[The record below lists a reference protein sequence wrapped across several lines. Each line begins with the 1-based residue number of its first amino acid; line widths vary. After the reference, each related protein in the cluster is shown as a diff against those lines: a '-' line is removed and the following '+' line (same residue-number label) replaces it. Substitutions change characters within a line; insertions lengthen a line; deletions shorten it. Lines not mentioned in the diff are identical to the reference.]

1 VKGHLHSRGTQL
13 GETQCCSYML
23 ATAGPIFAS
32 SRLPEVVDFTSD
44 LEWRVEACQ
53 GQTDVKNGSDGTFYA
68 KYRSKCHMSVVALA
82 LAVREVYSIG

>member
-44 LEWRVEACQ
+44 LEWRVEACDQ
-53 GQTDVKNGSDGTFYA
+53 CDKGKLTSIMVVMALLDTEE
-68 KYRSKCHMSVVALA
+68 SVT
-82 LAVREVYSIG
+82 